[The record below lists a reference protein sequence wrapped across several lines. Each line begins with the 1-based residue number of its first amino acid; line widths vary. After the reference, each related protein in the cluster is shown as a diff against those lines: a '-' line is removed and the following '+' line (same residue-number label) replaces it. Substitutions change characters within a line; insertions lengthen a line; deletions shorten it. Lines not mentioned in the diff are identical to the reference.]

1 MRNTY
6 QTALRCK
13 RSNSAVVNVKGKGKE
28 NLSGIL
34 LGDDR
39 KGIAVEASKRYL
51 HGKISVSEG
60 QKDKHS
66 RRPPT
71 RLCTSRC
78 TGDMN

>member
-1 MRNTY
+1 
-6 QTALRCK
+6 
-13 RSNSAVVNVKGKGKE
+13 VVNVKGKGKE

-51 HGKISVSEG
+51 YGKISVSKG

-66 RRPPT
+66 RSPPR